1 MTEQPAVEGAEKA
14 FTAIANAKNPQ
25 QGQADGKIPKTG
37 NGDPQVYH
45 GPFSDCPCQGCLE
58 DAKQEA
64 EKRFDSNTLAFGYIK
79 KLEGLVNQLQMDKNG
94 EYNYDMPSEVYR
106 GGRMRRRSSVESL
119 GLAFD
124 FGKFA
129 SPCGPSGPSAAPK
142 DIVDVD
148 GNDSLDNKGP
158 KVEIKRMKKT
168 YNQYGDP
175 RVERDRTTPNALTS
189 TDLSK
194 EYVLSVFREY
204 DRKRNFWRKTL
215 EIRSPPFI
223 ELLHRLAY
231 SDVDLP
237 AADDMLRLKE
247 PLMPLFHTRAKLV
260 EWLESSQVDPNNVAQ
275 MQAREHTILI
285 LDFLKNE
292 CQDVMKA
299 QENLEI
305 VNASSTIKYEHAW
318 LLYAPGT
325 IVYSKEN
332 GEYEAFVVESVR
344 GCQRHQPTYNSRFTH
359 STLEITCW
367 SINYDGEVFGRVWTT
382 HYVAPFEG
390 SKEISSLELVPEAFV
405 SGRDS
410 VKESL
415 VGRGQRFWDLQGQ
428 CFREYTGEV
437 WSSHMNEDPIRVMVD
452 HLTYQRRMDWP
463 IEIDRKR
470 GPADAQ
476 SKNWRE
482 NRFSRGR
489 RGHGRA
495 YNRSLSRPPPLPRP
509 ATNRVIYAYGDDR
522 DYSPERNR
530 GPEPHEEAYER
541 VDCDRPPQAINALYK
556 KYDSLKATSQPDE
569 LTKLLCPQLVH
580 GYCLRDKVWKKLNV
594 TQLQPVNF
602 RKNAWERLVL
612 DEEYKDIVQAMV
624 SSYVDKTTGID
635 DLIAGKGAGLVTL
648 LHGPP
653 GTGKTLTAECVAESF
668 GKPLYQ
674 VTCGEIGTH
683 SSRLEEKLGEIFDD
697 AVTWGA
703 ILVLDEADVFLQE
716 RDYENLE
723 RNALVSIFLRTLEY
737 FNGILFLTT
746 NRVGTFDQAFQ
757 SRIHITLGLPI
768 LDQPR
773 RIEVWTIFLHELAKS
788 QKLTSTQLEDLRS
801 QAVSKWSRQS
811 LNGRQIRNSV
821 RTALLVAEKKKEVVS
836 EKHFETV
843 LRIGR
848 EFEDYMKVLRK
859 GDADVIAEVK
869 GDRLADLGGFQEV

>member
-1 MTEQPAVEGAEKA
+1 MVCHNTFVGDDGATTPNITDPHVSNMVNER
-14 FTAIANAKNPQ
+14 
-25 QGQADGKIPKTG
+25 
-37 NGDPQVYH
+37 PQVYH
-45 GPFSDCPCQGCLE
+45 GPFSDCNCLGCLE
-58 DAKQEA
+58 DAKKEA

-79 KLEGLVNQLQMDKNG
+79 KLEGLVNQLQIESNDD
-94 EYNYDMPSEVYR
+94 YNHMPAEVYR
-106 GGRMRRRSSVESL
+106 GGRMRRRSSVES
-119 GLAFD
+119 AAVPFD
-124 FGKFA
+124 FGILG
-129 SPCGPSGPSAAPK
+129 GPDDSSAIPGPKEAAGVNGGE
-142 DIVDVD
+142 DLTNH
-148 GNDSLDNKGP
+148 GGP
-158 KVEIKRMKKT
+158 KVEIKRMKKS
-168 YNQYGDP
+168 YNQYRDP
-175 RVERDRTTPNALTS
+175 KIERERTIPNALTS
-189 TDLSK
+189 NDLSK

-204 DRKRNFWRKTL
+204 DQKKNYWRRTL
-215 EIRSPPFI
+215 EIRSPPFV
-223 ELLHRLAY
+223 ELLRILSY
-231 SDVDLP
+231 SNVDLP
-237 AADDMLRLKE
+237 ASDDLLSLKE
-247 PLMPLFHTRAKLV
+247 PLFTLLHTRPRLV
-260 EWLESSQVDPNNVAQ
+260 EWLESAQLDSQDEAHVQAQ
-275 MQAREHTILI
+275 EHTKLI
-285 LDFLKNE
+285 LNFLENE
-292 CQDVMKA
+292 CEDLVKMQNDLDSWATAGVGGG
-299 QENLEI
+299 
-305 VNASSTIKYEHAW
+305 IKYEHVW
-318 LLYAPGT
+318 LLYAPGS
-325 IVYSKEN
+325 VVFSKDN
-332 GEYEAFVVESVR
+332 GEYEAFVVESIR
-344 GCQRHQPTYNSRFTH
+344 GCQRHQPSYNSRFTH

-367 SINYDGEVFGRVWTT
+367 SIDYDGEIFGRVWST

-390 SKEISSLELVPEAFV
+390 SKEISSLELVPEGFV
-405 SGRDS
+405 LDSDS
-410 VKESL
+410 VKKAL
-415 VGRGQRFWDLQGQ
+415 VERGSQFWALQGQ

-437 WSSHMNEDPIRVMVD
+437 WSTHTSDDPIRVMVD

-489 RGHGRA
+489 IGR
-495 YNRSLSRPPPLPRP
+495 RESF
-509 ATNRVIYAYGDDR
+509 
-522 DYSPERNR
+522 DYSPPSPPRRRVRRARSRIIRAHGDDGDCSPDR
-530 GPEPHEEAYER
+530 GMNQGQYEEAYER
-541 VDCDRPPQAINALYK
+541 VVCDRPPQAVDAFFK
-556 KYDSLKATSQPDE
+556 KYDVLETGTQPDDMV
-569 LTKLLCPQLVH
+569 KLLCPQIVH

-594 TQLQPVNF
+594 TQLRPVNF

-624 SSYVDKTTGID
+624 SSYVDKTAGID

-674 VTCGEIGTH
+674 VTCGEIGTYAA
-683 SSRLEEKLGEIFDD
+683 RLEERLGEIFED

-773 RIEVWTIFLHELAKS
+773 RTEVWTIFLQELAKS
-788 QKLTSTQLEDLRS
+788 QKLSPSELANLQS
-801 QAVSKWSRQS
+801 QAVSTWSRQA

-821 RTALLVAEKKKEVVS
+821 RTALLVAEKKKETVG
-836 EKHFETV
+836 EKHFDTV

-848 EFEDYMKVLRK
+848 EFESYMNVLRK

-869 GDRLADLGGFQEV
+869 GDRLADLGGFQEIDKP